1 MSIGRRM
8 LAKRVRVLLSLLV
21 ISSLLVHPAG
31 PVRAQQTP
39 AAPTPTA
46 PPSPR
51 VDQTLV
57 RQLSQESGGA
67 AHVEYHRETGMVR
80 FIGTDPGRPVARSAR
95 APANATPEVAA
106 RSFLTTYAPLFG
118 VKDQSR
124 ELKVK
129 RERAADDGRSI
140 LRFTQQHNGIPVFAG
155 TRVPNEVL
163 RTIQPGEV
171 AHVTS

>member
-8 LAKRVRVLLSLLV
+8 LAKRVWVLLSLLV

-57 RQLSQESGGA
+57 R
-67 AHVEYHRETGMVR
+67 
-80 FIGTDPGRPVARSAR
+80 
-95 APANATPEVAA
+95 
-106 RSFLTTYAPLFG
+106 
-118 VKDQSR
+118 
-124 ELKVK
+124 
-129 RERAADDGRSI
+129 
-140 LRFTQQHNGIPVFAG
+140 
-155 TRVPNEVL
+155 
-163 RTIQPGEV
+163 
-171 AHVTS
+171 

>member
-1 MSIGRRM
+1 
-8 LAKRVRVLLSLLV
+8 
-21 ISSLLVHPAG
+21 
-31 PVRAQQTP
+31 
-39 AAPTPTA
+39 
-46 PPSPR
+46 
-51 VDQTLV
+51 
-57 RQLSQESGGA
+57 
-67 AHVEYHRETGMVR
+67 MVR

-155 TRVPNEVL
+155 EIVVHLDKGQNVQVAT
-163 RTIQPGEV
+163 GELLPEITV
-171 AHVTS
+171 STTPSTD